1 MLQLCSFQ
9 LVYSQF
15 RHTPNL
21 ENRKCSNQAS
31 SELSQLCQSP
41 VWKKSN
47 TCTYSDDKNPFDQG
61 EAEATDGSVA
71 PCDGIGQTEGQ
82 AEPDPVEQEGHWWRN
97 IGQDFSNNQKKRYD
111 LI

>member
-1 MLQLCSFQ
+1 MF
-9 LVYSQF
+9 
-15 RHTPNL
+15 
-21 ENRKCSNQAS
+21 KS
-31 SELSQLCQSP
+31 SIFWILSTLSKPCL
-41 VWKKSN
+41 KN

>member
-1 MLQLCSFQ
+1 MK
-9 LVYSQF
+9 
-15 RHTPNL
+15 T
-21 ENRKCSNQAS
+21 ENVQIKQTLSTLSKPCLKNSNM
-31 SELSQLCQSP
+31 
-41 VWKKSN
+41 
-47 TCTYSDDKNPFDQG
+47 CTYSDDKNPFDQG